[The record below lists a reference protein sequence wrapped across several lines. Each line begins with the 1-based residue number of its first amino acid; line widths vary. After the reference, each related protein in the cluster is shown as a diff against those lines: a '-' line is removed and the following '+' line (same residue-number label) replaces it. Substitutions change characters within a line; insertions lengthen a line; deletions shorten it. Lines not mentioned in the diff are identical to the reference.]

1 MAGTGRELTDDVLAQ
16 AIQEFCK
23 QNKGIMASEGEQD
36 GRKRWLLS
44 PGDII
49 VYCKDGK
56 LECATSGVKMDL
68 AKIIMDMWESVGEE
82 ATQTSRLAKRSSIGI
97 TSRSQAGSVPG
108 SALDAVRGC
117 QATEKPTYSPGGGRK
132 AAAAKTNI
140 AALMELG
147 GSLHIRD
154 RIHEENYIEYQVAAS
169 LGEQVVES
177 SISIFKQEYL
187 AKKAWEW
194 IVRVL
199 IKDPG
204 IVVGVDSYGMPE
216 FREGAEIKI
225 RIQEDDNSFLV
236 GLPAKIALWREMAR
250 EWQSAGRVCETKAY
264 SRAADMLL
272 RGDFQNREEKAEELS
287 EVRAIQENAKAEV
300 L

>member
-1 MAGTGRELTDDVLAQ
+1 MAGTGKELTDEVLGR
-16 AIQEFCK
+16 AIQEFVSK
-23 QNKGIMASEGEQD
+23 NKGIEASEGEQD

-49 VYCKDGK
+49 VQCKDGR
-56 LECATSGVKMDL
+56 LECATTGVKMDL
-68 AKIIMDMWESVGEE
+68 AKIIMDMWDSVGEE
-82 ATQTSRLAKRSSIGI
+82 PTKPPSLAKRPTVGI
-97 TSRSQAGSVPG
+97 TTRPQAGSVPG
-108 SALDAVRGC
+108 SALDAVRDC

-236 GLPAKIALWREMAR
+236 SLPAKIALWREMAR
-250 EWQSAGRVCETKAY
+250 EWQSAGRVCETKAM
-264 SRAADMLL
+264 SRACDMLL
-272 RGDFQNREEKAEELS
+272 RGNFQNADEIREEQS
-287 EVRAIQENAKAEV
+287 EVRAIQDNGKAEV
-300 L
+300 E